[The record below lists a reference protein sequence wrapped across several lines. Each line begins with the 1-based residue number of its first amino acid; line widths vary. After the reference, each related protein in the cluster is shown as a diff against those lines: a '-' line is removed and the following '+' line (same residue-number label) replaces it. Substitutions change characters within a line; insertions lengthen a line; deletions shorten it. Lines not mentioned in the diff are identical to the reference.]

1 MAIKH
6 IILKSGER
14 LVADLQEAY
23 TTKLDMEGNEV
34 QVVSGFYLGKPCSV
48 NVIQPGE
55 GPEGPM
61 DGPPPERQPGPE
73 KTAIDIS
80 LYPWIPFG
88 KGEVVPVPLDWVVT
102 YVDPVD
108 MLYEMYEKNVL
119 EATEWNVGMNYRDE
133 EETDCQNCRN

>member
-23 TTKLDMEGNEV
+23 TTKIDKEGNQV
-34 QVVSGFYLGKPCSV
+34 QVVSGFYLGKPCLV
-48 NVIQPGE
+48 NVIQPDE
-55 GPEGPM
+55 GPEGLE
-61 DGPPPERQPGPE
+61 GPPPERQPGPE

-88 KGEVVPVPLDWVVT
+88 KGEVIPVPLDWVVT

-108 MLYEMYEKNVL
+108 MLSEMYEKNVL